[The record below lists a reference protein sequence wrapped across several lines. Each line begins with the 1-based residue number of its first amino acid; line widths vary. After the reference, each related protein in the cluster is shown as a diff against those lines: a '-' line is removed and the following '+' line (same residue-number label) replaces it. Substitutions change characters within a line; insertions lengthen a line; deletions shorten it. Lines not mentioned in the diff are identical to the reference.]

1 MTRATRVPSGR
12 GRGHDGDRGRLG
24 RYCRFLLRRCRSR
37 RGLTCERRLG
47 GVEFAL
53 EVGIVGAERER
64 LLVVGHRKRVLAA
77 RMVDP
82 TAPGIS
88 LGHGWIE
95 LDRLGVFLNAAAEVA
110 LNVFEAAQVGI
121 GDRPVVGAFRV
132 TPLEEGL
139 AANIG
144 VVAVP
149 VDAGVPVLVARAK
162 TGASAS
168 ETPSAAAAVKVK
180 ARMIRSS
187 PGCQQATPPYPSN

>member
-1 MTRATRVPSGR
+1 
-12 GRGHDGDRGRLG
+12 
-24 RYCRFLLRRCRSR
+24 
-37 RGLTCERRLG
+37 
-47 GVEFAL
+47 
-53 EVGIVGAERER
+53 
-64 LLVVGHRKRVLAA
+64 
-77 RMVDP
+77 MVDP

-149 VDAGVPVLVARAK
+149 VDAGVPVLVGG
-162 TGASAS
+162 TGKDRRKRKRDA
-168 ETPSAAAAVKVK
+168 E
-180 ARMIRSS
+180 RRS
-187 PGCQQATPPYPSN
+187 GCQSQGSHDPLIAWMPAGNPALS